1 MRYLFLLLIFLSQ
14 LTLDSYCQQ
23 VGAFRAKRY
32 IPFDQANI
40 IVDGNSLST
49 SAGTGIAWPAKM
61 DAIHPFDANSATIT
75 NIAVSGQNTRN
86 MLADAASQ
94 VDGAFDE
101 SKVNVVIAWEI
112 RNDIVAGQTIQ
123 QALDSFE
130 QYCSERREAGFYV
143 VVLTLTPSWRD
154 DYGVGG
160 EVGYNQL
167 EADRLAVNDSLRKY
181 HKNYSDLL
189 IDIGD
194 HPQLGQTGANEPDG
208 WQFSDGRMG
217 PTTLYHDGTHFTD
230 AGKDLI
236 AAMVRGKLLGMSY
249 KLKPDSVVTPA
260 SELIAFSPEQIR
272 MDNIQLVETEWNR
285 GNMWDGVLD
294 DNISVGYEDWYDKP
308 RFEGDSAGMQYMRWF
323 GGRVVVDSIGIY
335 HTGDSYDLIFQKS
348 LNPVDTAFRTFLTVN
363 SAGFNNQ
370 WTYHDIVNDTLE
382 YLQLTVQN
390 RNLKTP
396 DDIAVYGHYIDTPD
410 YDYPAATENNT
421 RPLFKDFLGINTF
434 FNNYTVDSTADEN
447 VEEYRLYQDARYFM
461 TDTVEYGQELY
472 GHADPN
478 VRASF
483 TKLAGQGTVYL
494 NPKAGSYQC
503 YNCFEYTSPNL
514 RVVETGAGANVTI
527 THNLNSK
534 IYGVNAHLASD
545 TSVQITPAGGLVTR
559 NLNDAIFPVPAQYQG
574 EDLIFK
580 VADESRFSGNRK
592 FIDNEHWNGFA
603 YDAWDMYA
611 TAVYHYVAI
620 YGFGD
625 INGGDVTEGN
635 KLTKLRLE
643 DTSTPVNQGKIEYI
657 LIGNELQLNWE
668 DEDAFHNVQE
678 VFNLIVATYEA
689 AKLADP
695 GIKVILG
702 PSHQHNP
709 AFYER
714 LIRSSIALRGENN
727 FPWDGWSFNHYS
739 NDAQG
744 EQNGASTRGVH
755 PEGDIAISKIQQLI
769 DLKEAWCPTIELFI
783 GEYGYDTNGSKQ
795 QVNSVGSLSQNE
807 MQGALLL
814 RSVLEYLR
822 IGGIDGTFQY
832 MIRDVTNNNNNT
844 FVYNNSGLTYSL
856 NNDLNPKFAWYA
868 FKQFKDLIGNYTYES
883 TTVAADSMHTAQFDS
898 SGVKAYVVWMGT
910 YSDSVLTNVTL
921 PIDAGLTQVV
931 EAVIDSTSITATL
944 TDLTVTSNQ
953 VTINVNEI
961 PRIIKSGVAPVGV
974 PPSNI
979 ALSNQSIA
987 ENSANGTVIGALSAD
1002 GDTPITFTLKT
1013 VDDYANYSISGSD
1026 LTVNT
1031 GLDYE
1036 TNPSDNI
1043 TVVATNDEA
1052 SVEASFTI
1060 TITDVNESYIAP
1072 TAFTHGTESFTGNG
1086 NISGETVYY
1095 NVFTPDNITNSDLV
1109 FIDLAGYS
1117 FRDNASTGNVARG
1130 GATLSQMID
1139 ADTPA
1144 SGDYAHVWDCAAVL
1158 TVQSRVWTR
1167 QQYGDGA
1174 YQALADWASKNGKTV
1189 ANLDVVVVGMSY
1201 GGEAANYFTNDYA
1214 DQFNRIIHCSVH
1226 PQEEE
1231 LLPANRSALWG
1242 TDVDVAY
1249 FLSSTGD
1256 SNPSTLPDVVV
1267 DWSTGTDADGA
1278 DTRLYISNGGVI
1290 GGHAGAN
1297 DEWFVISG
1305 KLADYDWSD
1314 TNPSGN
1320 MTGNATYTPPNTIA
1334 QQVYDP
1340 YDKNM
1345 VEEFYEDLNITNTGF
1360 QVILPANVAPTN
1372 LALSN
1377 SAINENLTGFVGTL
1391 SADGFPA
1398 PTFAISGGAD
1408 QTDFTLVNS
1417 NELHLLNA
1425 KDFEVD
1431 DITLEVQVTASN
1443 TEAPDAVLTFTI
1455 NILDVAEGGGGSY
1468 AKAFGANFGRTVGDA
1483 GFADFVNLSDGS
1495 AEWASGD
1502 IQGSGMELHKAN
1514 THIINGYYDN
1524 FGVNVAGDISP
1535 ADVNRSFWRRNDPIT
1550 GPLELT
1556 VRNVT
1561 GTPLNDGDNVRV
1573 KLVIADDR
1581 GSAINCTVI
1590 VEGVTVN
1597 HNAEDNVNALVVD
1610 VVVGAD
1616 NDIDIS
1622 IDQTSDA
1629 SWGKFI
1635 NALEVHLENSFAWWQ
1650 LVLMLGFWLGS
1661 IARANF
1667 IQKVSDNVRLRR
1679 HKIIHYYFLFLS
1691 RNIHCRAIIWFSA
1704 VNNFVMELNLN
1715 IARAHCYILKAC
1727 IPAKLILNTQI
1738 FRQLIYFLMIFA
1750 SLRVADVTGMLQ
1762 IRISREYR

>member
-123 QALDSFE
+123 QALDSFQ

-160 EVGYNQL
+160 EAGYNQL

-181 HKNYSDLL
+181 YKNYADLL

-194 HPQLGQTGANEPDG
+194 HPLLGQTGDNEPSG

-217 PTTLYHDGTHFTD
+217 ANTYYHDGTHFTD

-260 SELIAFSPEQIR
+260 SELIAFSSEQIR
-272 MDNIQLVETEWNR
+272 MDNYQFIDVEWDRTNLWN
-285 GNMWDGVLD
+285 GVLD
-294 DNISVGYEDWYDKP
+294 DNDPIGYEDWFEKP
-308 RFEGDSAGMQYMRWF
+308 RFDGDPYGFMYQRWF
-323 GGRVVVDSIGIY
+323 GGQVMIDSIGIY
-335 HTGDSYDLIFQKS
+335 HTADSYDLIFEGSQS
-348 LNPVDTAFRTFLTVN
+348 IVDTTFTTFLTVN
-363 SAGFNNQ
+363 SAAYNNQ
-370 WTYHDIVNDTLE
+370 WTYHDISNFQAE
-382 YLQLTVQN
+382 YIRLRVQN
-390 RNLKTP
+390 RQLKVP
-396 DDIAVYGHYIDTPD
+396 DDIAIYGYYINGSPD
-410 YDYPAATENNT
+410 YSLPTSSPVYTTPTLAE
-421 RPLFKDFLGINTF
+421 FVGINTF
-434 FNNYTVDSTADEN
+434 LSNYATDSTVDEVVSQ
-447 VEEYRLYQDARYFM
+447 YRVYQDVRYFA
-461 TDTVEYGQELY
+461 TDDDAFGSEQY
-472 GHADPN
+472 GHSDPN
-478 VRASF
+478 VRRAII
-483 TKLAGQGTVYL
+483 KLAGQGEVHI
-494 NPKAGSYQC
+494 NPKAGAYYANNSY
-503 YNCFEYTSPNL
+503 NYTSPNL
-514 RVVETGAGANVTI
+514 RQVTTNAPSSVTL
-527 THNLNSK
+527 THNIGDQL
-534 IYGVNAHLASD
+534 YGVNAFLQSD
-545 TSVQITPAGGLVTR
+545 TAMQIPLPIVTK
-559 NLNDAIFPVPAQYQG
+559 NNNDAIVTVPVAYQG
-574 EDLIFK
+574 EDIIFK
-580 VADESRFSGNRK
+580 VSNTFSGNRK
-592 FIDNEHWNGFA
+592 FIDNEHWNGFSD
-603 YDAWDMYA
+603 DAWDYYTEA
-611 TAVYHYVAI
+611 IKHYVSI
-620 YGFGD
+620 YG
-625 INGGDVTEGN
+625 NGSANGTG
-635 KLTKLRLE
+635 LRLE
-643 DTSTPVNQGKIEYI
+643 DVGTPLNQNLLTSIWV
-657 LIGNELQLNWE
+657 GNELQLNWN
-668 DEDAFHNVQE
+668 DEDAYHYPQE
-678 VFNLIVATYEA
+678 VAMMMRSTYDA
-689 AKLADP
+689 AKAVDSSLP
-695 GIKVILG
+695 VTLG

-709 AFYER
+709 AFYEQLYR
-714 LIRSSIALRGENN
+714 TCDELFGVGNY
-727 FPWDGWSFNHYS
+727 PWDGISFNHYS
-739 NDAQG
+739 NDAGG
-744 EQNGASTRGVH
+744 EQNNSATKGVH
-755 PEGDIAISKIQQLI
+755 PEYDPAITKITELI
-769 DLKEAWCPTIELFI
+769 NVARAFQPDCNIYI
-783 GEYGYDTNGSKQ
+783 GEYGYDTNTNSKQ
-795 QVNSVGSLSQNE
+795 QV
-807 MQGALLL
+807 GA
-814 RSVLEYLR
+814 
-822 IGGIDGTFQY
+822 IGGLSRDEVQAAWLVRSILRYLEIGGVDKVFQY
-832 MIRDVTNNNNNT
+832 MIRDVDVGDGFT
-844 FVYNNSGLTYSL
+844 YGNSGLTESL
-856 NNDLNPKFAWYA
+856 NEDLAPKYSWFAFHQLEA
-868 FKQFKDLIGNYTYES
+868 QLGNYTYES
-883 TTVAADSMHTAQFDS
+883 TSMTVDSLYTAQFDS
-898 SGVKAYVVWMGT
+898 SGVKAYVVWSGT
-910 YSDSVLTNVTL
+910 DDGTVQNSVNV
-921 PIDAGLTQVV
+921 PIDAGLTEVV
-931 EAVIDSTSITATL
+931 LIEFDSASQYVDTGRL
-944 TDLTVTSNQ
+944 TDLTITSNA
-953 VTINVNEI
+953 VSVDYTEM
-961 PRIIKSGVAPVGV
+961 PKLIKQGVAPTA
-974 PPSNI
+974 PPPY
-979 ALSNQSIA
+979 
-987 ENSANGTVIGALSAD
+987 V
-1002 GDTPITFTLKT
+1002 
-1013 VDDYANYSISGSD
+1013 
-1026 LTVNT
+1026 
-1031 GLDYE
+1031 
-1036 TNPSDNI
+1036 
-1043 TVVATNDEA
+1043 
-1052 SVEASFTI
+1052 
-1060 TITDVNESYIAP
+1060 AP
-1072 TAFTHGTESFTGNG
+1072 TAFTHSTESFTGNG

-1130 GATLSQMID
+1130 GSTLSQMID

-1158 TVQSRVWTR
+1158 TVQSRVWSR

-1174 YQALADWASKNGKTV
+1174 YQALADWASKNGKTL
-1189 ANLDVVVVGMSY
+1189 ANLHVVVVGMSY

-1214 DQFNRIIHCSVH
+1214 DQFATIIHCSVH
-1226 PQEEE
+1226 PQQEE

-1267 DWSTGTDADGA
+1267 DWSTGTNSDGV

-1297 DEWFVISG
+1297 DEWFIISG

-1314 TNPSGN
+1314 TNPSSN
-1320 MTGNATYTPPNTIA
+1320 MTSNASYTPPNTIV

-1345 VEEFYEDLNITNTGF
+1345 IEEFYQDLNITTTGF

-1372 LALSN
+1372 LMLSGN
-1377 SAINENLTGFVGTL
+1377 TINENLTGFVGTL

-1417 NELHLLNA
+1417 NELHLVNA

-1431 DITLEVQVTASN
+1431 DVTLEVQVTASN
-1443 TEAPDAVLTFTI
+1443 TEAPDAVQTFTI
-1455 NILDVAEGGGGSY
+1455 NIQDVAEGGGGSY

-1502 IQGSGMELHKAN
+1502 IQGSGMELLKEN

-1622 IDQTSDA
+1622 IDQTSDP

-1635 NALEVHLENSFAWWQ
+1635 NALEVHLET
-1650 LVLMLGFWLGS
+1650 
-1661 IARANF
+1661 
-1667 IQKVSDNVRLRR
+1667 
-1679 HKIIHYYFLFLS
+1679 
-1691 RNIHCRAIIWFSA
+1691 
-1704 VNNFVMELNLN
+1704 
-1715 IARAHCYILKAC
+1715 
-1727 IPAKLILNTQI
+1727 P
-1738 FRQLIYFLMIFA
+1738 
-1750 SLRVADVTGMLQ
+1750 
-1762 IRISREYR
+1762 